1 MTHLQ
6 LKSMLTPSRGH
17 PHTDRDTKRMCPP
30 GALESLGW
38 DWVGRGRRGCF
49 VLFGIWTGSP
59 TPPFSER
66 ERLSSVGGHHSKPLR
81 RSDVKG
87 SVVIEEVSQGRQSQG
102 YSEQGKD
109 DLAESWETLA

>member
-1 MTHLQ
+1 MGTHTQ
-6 LKSMLTPSRGH
+6 TVTPKGCVLLGH
-17 PHTDRDTKRMCPP
+17 WSPWVGIGWAEGGGVVLFC
-30 GALESLGW
+30 LESGQAL
-38 DWVGRGRRGCF
+38 
-49 VLFGIWTGSP
+49 LPLPSL
-59 TPPFSER
+59 R